1 MAIKAVYGLLT
12 AAFLFGALSS
22 STNYKLNDYSVGGGG
37 TGATSSANYTAQ
49 GSVSET
55 AGAKTSSTNYAV
67 KSGSI
72 EARQAYVPAAPTLSN
87 GSGTYYNKL
96 NFIINTS
103 SNPSDATYSVAVST
117 TSNFL
122 VTNYV
127 QASGALGSTPV
138 YQTYAAWGGA
148 SGTMATGLLPN
159 TTYYFKVNAS
169 QGKYTVTGYGPSANV
184 ATVSPSISFSLSPST
199 MNMGSLTSGSVISS
213 PSNISLTFATN
224 AGSGGTIYMA
234 GSSTGLRSATS
245 SNYTIAVSPP
255 SGDLSSLSEGF
266 GLQNVTPSSPM
277 VSQSPY
283 NGGGNVVGA
292 IYTTF
297 QPIYSATGSVSSGTS
312 TSVLKAKA
320 SITTPAST
328 DYTNTLTFI
337 ASASY

>member
-1 MAIKAVYGLLT
+1 MAIKAFYGL
-12 AAFLFGALSS
+12 FGMGLVFAALSS

-49 GSVSET
+49 GSVGET
-55 AGAKTSSTNYAV
+55 AGAKTSSANYAV

-103 SNPSDATYSVAVST
+103 SNPTDATYSVAVST

-127 QASGALGSTPV
+127 QADGTLGATPV
-138 YQTYAAWGGA
+138 YRTYAAWGSG
-148 SGTMATGLLPN
+148 SGTLAIGLLPN
-159 TTYYFKVNAS
+159 TTYYFKANAS
-169 QGKYTVTGYGPSANV
+169 QGKYTVTGYGPSSNT
-184 ATVSPSISFSLSPST
+184 ATVSPSISFALSPST
-199 MNMGSLTSGSVISS
+199 INMGSLTSGSVIPS
-213 PSNISLTFATN
+213 PSNISQTFATN

-234 GSSTGLRSATS
+234 GSGTGLRSATS
-245 SNYTIAVSPP
+245 SNYNITVTPP
-255 SGDLSSLSEGF
+255 TGDLSSLSEGF

-277 VSQSPY
+277 VSQAPY
-283 NGGGNVVGA
+283 NGAGNVVGA

-297 QPIYSATGSVSSGTS
+297 QPVYSATGSVSSGTS

-328 DYTNTLTFI
+328 DYTVTLTFI